1 METQPRHSSLQHR
14 TPDRQSGASAVEFA
28 FVLPLLLALTYSLF
42 VYSYVYVV
50 YESINYAAQQAAE
63 AAVAVDPFDEENYQA
78 NVENYARATAAGAL
92 SWLPASQRT
101 AAIGANG
108 SAIQVYPCSPGGNGG
123 EYCPAGVTGGTPVV
137 VKIQFPLSS
146 PQLFP
151 MMTLPGIGSIPPL
164 PSSLVGV
171 GVALVSGSF

>member
-1 METQPRHSSLQHR
+1 MKTQPGRNRPEHR
-14 TPDRQSGASAVEFA
+14 TPARQSGASAVEFA

-63 AAVAVDPFDEENYQA
+63 ATVAVDPFDEDGYQA
-78 NVENYARATAAGAL
+78 NVENYARATAAGVL

-108 SAIQVYPCSPGGNGG
+108 SAIQVYPCSPGGGGG

-146 PQLFP
+146 PSLFP
-151 MMTLPGIGSIPPL
+151 VMDLPGIGSVPPL